1 MERLRTGDPE
11 QIGPWQIVNRLG
23 AGGMGIVYMGNN
35 GTRAAAIKVVRD
47 FLLEDPA
54 SRARLGREVS
64 SLKKVKS
71 KFVAEIVG
79 ADVDASPA
87 WIATNFVDG
96 PSLKTL
102 IEHEGPLP
110 EHKWLEFAYG
120 LMSALQAIHAAGVI
134 HRDIKPSNILMSAS
148 GPKVIDFGISFSS
161 DATSL
166 TRTGMVAGTPSWF
179 APEQFEARKITDAVD
194 NFAAGSVL
202 YYAATGKNPWG
213 RDDTSVANTMHM
225 ILNKDA
231 DFSILTD
238 VQHEVI
244 SLLHKKS
251 PKERSTASEILARL
265 QHINSNLGKTSANQ
279 GSSKGLNSRKT
290 KIAASLVAFLALGG
304 LAYNYNFQ
312 PFGASPT
319 SASVSPTPTP
329 EKVTEWALE
338 IVGDPE
344 PQKGSGDDFEFF
356 ICDQGVIKDS
366 LKLRELTNP
375 PAKAQPVVNLKKGDE
390 RCGKDFD
397 TILINGKIDEAKN
410 RRNYVLAGTTL
421 TGFIIQYEFNIRITN

>member
-1 MERLRTGDPE
+1 MERLRPGDPE